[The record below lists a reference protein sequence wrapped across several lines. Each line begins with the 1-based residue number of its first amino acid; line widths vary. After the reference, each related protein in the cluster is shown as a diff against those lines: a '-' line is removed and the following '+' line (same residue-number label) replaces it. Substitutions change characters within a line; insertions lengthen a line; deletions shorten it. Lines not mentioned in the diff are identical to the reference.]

1 MRSHSFRQPSPTALV
16 TSHLYGCT
24 RYVALTQVV
33 SRGHI
38 TLPFYAVIYPDTM
51 ASLEATVSSSV
62 NWDNNGDY
70 TALADLRNGAGPQQA
85 YSQCWG
91 SSSFTQRET
100 KALRAK
106 LAVPTDRAKR
116 GTQAT
121 NSHLEVPATTVYS
134 VSVATEGGQ
143 IRGVA

>member
-1 MRSHSFRQPSPTALV
+1 
-16 TSHLYGCT
+16 
-24 RYVALTQVV
+24 
-33 SRGHI
+33 
-38 TLPFYAVIYPDTM
+38 M

-121 NSHLEVPATTVYS
+121 NSHLEVPTTTVYS
-134 VSVATEGGQ
+134 VLVATEGGQ
-143 IRGVA
+143 VRGGAWSERLPPLGRLPWDLVSYILLLAFAIEQEASPRLGSSPAVPGHSP